1 MKTLVSKIK
10 LRVRF
15 SEVDS
20 MGIAWHGSYVKY
32 LEDGREAF
40 GREYNLGYMDVY
52 KKGFFTPIVKLDLD
66 YKLPL
71 RYEESAIIETK
82 YINSDAAKIIFE
94 YRILSLDNKL
104 LAKAKT
110 IQVFVNLSGK
120 LELSTPDFFVDWKI
134 KNKLI

>member
-1 MKTLVSKIK
+1 MKDLTSKTKI
-10 LRVRF
+10 RVRF

-40 GREYNLGYMDVY
+40 GREFDLGYMDVF
-52 KKGFFTPIVKLDLD
+52 KKGFFTPIVKMNLD

-71 RYEESAIIETK
+71 RYEQEAFVETK
-82 YINSDAAKIIFE
+82 YINTDAAKIIFE

-110 IQVFVNLSGK
+110 IQVFVNISGD
-120 LELSTPDFFVDWKI
+120 LQLSTPDFFIDWK
-134 KNKLI
+134 KKHKLI

>member
-1 MKTLVSKIK
+1 MKTLVSKTK

-40 GREYNLGYMDVY
+40 GRDYNLGYMDVY

-110 IQVFVNLSGK
+110 IQVFVDLSGK